1 MLGLQYHGSWR
12 PQQQL
17 AADDREQATPSDRA
31 SSPPLSPNVR
41 ANVGF
46 ALERVIWEKTEGKV
60 KGNLVL
66 RKGFGSLWEW
76 KNHESENPFSLKSVG
91 RIVMS
96 DVYGRG

>member
-17 AADDREQATPSDRA
+17 AADDREQATPSDRT

-46 ALERVIWEKTEGKV
+46 ALERVI
-60 KGNLVL
+60 
-66 RKGFGSLWEW
+66 
-76 KNHESENPFSLKSVG
+76 
-91 RIVMS
+91 
-96 DVYGRG
+96 